1 MFIVVDLIILA
12 VLILCVG
19 LGYKRGLAGCLIRG
33 LAVFIAVV
41 VSAVLFKPTAALVTS
56 STQIDENIQSSI
68 VSVFEKEDL
77 NESDSSKSDSGE
89 NKDLSEQNDVNKQK
103 QDSPIM
109 KYISDKVEDA
119 TEEKKMEIVND
130 VAKEISL
137 KIIDVLCFI
146 GIFIIIRI
154 VLTFIKALANI
165 ITKLPIIKQCD
176 KIGGV
181 LYGVLQAS
189 VIIFIALALITFVST
204 ITNQYTVLELINQ
217 SYIGSVLNSNNI
229 LLNIIF

>member
-19 LGYKRGLAGCLIRG
+19 LGYKRGLAGCLIRV
-33 LAVFIAVV
+33 LAFFIAVA
-41 VSAVLFKPTAALVTS
+41 VSAVLFKPAAALVTS

-154 VLTFIKALANI
+154 VLTFIKELANI